1 MKNAMPPYMVHHL
14 TVVGCCAVDEMK
26 RVVTPFLFAKNGV
39 RVGKKLLRCY
49 FSMVVVA
56 GGLLFG
62 VHFYH
67 TPREEDW
74 YKTIKPLQ
82 ESISFPHK
90 LLLYFSDGCYVYR
103 VPSLYMFG
111 QNYYVV

>member
-1 MKNAMPPYMVHHL
+1 ML
-14 TVVGCCAVDEMK
+14 WEMK
-26 RVVTPFLFAKNGV
+26 RVVTICLLAKNEA

-62 VHFYH
+62 MHFYH

-74 YKTIKPLQ
+74 YKTFKPLQ

-90 LLLYFSDGCYVYR
+90 LLLYFSGGCYVYR
-103 VPSLYMFG
+103 VPSLYMFVK
-111 QNYYVV
+111 NYYFILSITFR